1 MSLVRTLAVFL
12 ATIPAFSAPRAE
24 PDVRTIIE
32 RSVAANEADWK
43 AAIDYD
49 YFEQDG
55 RRGNSKTY
63 DVRMILGSPYRRLVK
78 VNGTPLPADE
88 QKKEQQKMDEAI
100 AQRSAESPSDRAKRV
115 AQFEKDR
122 QRDHLLMK
130 QITQAFDFSF
140 AGTKTV
146 RGFSVYVLRA
156 TARKGYQPPN
166 TEAEV
171 LTGMQGELWIDRKTF
186 QWVHVTAEVLRPV
199 SIEGFLAKV
208 EPGTYFELENMPV
221 ASGVWLPRHF
231 AMKSHSRILSMINH
245 KTEEEETY
253 FGYRKAA
260 APGPVQREAK

>member
-1 MSLVRTLAVFL
+1 MALVRIFAVLF
-12 ATIPAFSAPRAE
+12 AAIPAFSATRSE

-32 RSVAANEADWK
+32 RSVAATEADWR
-43 AAIDYD
+43 ASVGYD

-55 RRGNSKTY
+55 PRGNSKTY
-63 DVRMILGSPYRRLVK
+63 EVRMILGSPYRRLVK
-78 VNGTPLPADE
+78 VNGAPLSEDD
-88 QKKEQQKMDEAI
+88 QKKEQQKLDQAI
-100 AQRSAESPSDRAKRV
+100 AQRRAESPSDRAKRV

-122 QRDHLLMK
+122 QRDHFLMM
-130 QITQAFDFSF
+130 QITKAFDFSF

-146 RGFSVYVLRA
+146 RGYTVYVLRA

-186 QWVHVTAEVLRPV
+186 QWVRVNAEVLHPV

-208 EPGTYFELENMPV
+208 EPGTWFELEKMPV
-221 ASGVWLPRHF
+221 ANGIWLPRHF
-231 AMKSHSRILSMINH
+231 AMKSKSRILSMINH

-253 FGYRKAA
+253 FGYRKST
-260 APGPVQREAK
+260 GPEPAQKRAK